1 MSRTFYSLRYFNY
14 RLWFVGA
21 LIANVGTWMQRVAQD
36 WLVLAILPDGSGF
49 AVGIVTG
56 LQFLPMLVLSPF
68 AGLLADRLNRRKML
82 IATQGSMGVLAA
94 GLGALVLTDAAQLWH
109 VYIFAFLLGVAAALD
124 SPVRQ
129 TFVAEMVPAADLPNA
144 VGLNSTS
151 FNAARLIGPGVAGL
165 LIAAVGPGWVFVIN
179 AVSFGATIFSLTLM
193 RTRELHP
200 MPHTR
205 RGKGQV
211 REGIEYVR
219 RRSDILTILVVV
231 GVVGAFGLNFQL
243 TSAVMAREEF
253 GLGAGEYG
261 ILGSI
266 LAIGSLTGAL
276 MAARR
281 RNPRVG
287 LVIVA
292 ALAFGV
298 TMGVQALMPTYELYA
313 LLCIPVGFFS
323 LTMMTAANTTVQMST
338 EPAMRGR
345 VMSLYMMVFL
355 GTTPIGSPIVGWVA
369 EAWGPRWSVGVG
381 AIASVLVAVVAAL
394 WAKRSWHVTVHYSLR
409 NRPHLVLEGPRE
421 RSAQRAEREERDHAR
436 AALGAQEARQGSET
450 A

>member
-21 LIANVGTWMQRVAQD
+21 LVANIGTWMQRVAQD
-36 WLVLAILPDGSGF
+36 WLVLTDLSDNSGL

-56 LQFLPMLVLSPF
+56 LQFLPMLLLSPY
-68 AGLLADRLNRRKML
+68 AGLLADRLPRRKML
-82 IATQGSMGVLAA
+82 IFTQGSMGVLAA
-94 GLGALVLTDAAQLWH
+94 GLGLLVLTDTAELWH
-109 VYIFAFLLGVAAALD
+109 VYVFAFLLGVVAALD

-129 TFVAEMVPAADLPNA
+129 TFVAEMVPAGDLPNA

-151 FNAARLIGPGVAGL
+151 FNAARLIGPGLAGL
-165 LIAAVGPGWVFVIN
+165 LIAAVGSGWIFVIN
-179 AVSFGATIFSLTLM
+179 AVSFAATIFSLTLM

-211 REGIEYVR
+211 REGIAYVR
-219 RRSDILTILVVV
+219 RRSDIVTILAVV
-231 GVVGAFGLNFQL
+231 GVVGAFGLNFQM
-243 TSAVMAREEF
+243 TSAIMASEAF
-253 GLGAGEYG
+253 GKGAGEYG
-261 ILGSI
+261 VLGSI

-281 RNPRVG
+281 RNPRVR
-287 LVIVA
+287 LVIGA
-292 ALAFGV
+292 ALALGV
-298 TMGVQALMPTYELYA
+298 SMGIQAVMPTYELYA
-313 LLCIPVGFFS
+313 LMAVPVGYFS

-345 VMSLYMMVFL
+345 VMALYMMVFL
-355 GTTPIGSPIVGWVA
+355 GTTPIGAPIVGWVA
-369 EAWGPRWSVGVG
+369 ESFGPRWSVGVG
-381 AIASVLVAVVAAL
+381 AIASILVAVGAAL
-394 WAKRSWHVTVHYSLR
+394 WAKRSWHVEVRYSLLH
-409 NRPHLVLEGPRE
+409 RPHLIMNGPRE
-421 RSAQRAEREERDHAR
+421 RFAREAERVEREHTR
-436 AALGAQEARQGSET
+436 AALAAQEARHGSET

>member
-21 LIANVGTWMQRVAQD
+21 LVANIGTWMQRVAQD
-36 WLVLAILPDGSGF
+36 WLVLAILPNGSGVD
-49 AVGIVTG
+49 VGIVTG
-56 LQFLPMLVLSPF
+56 LQFLPMLLLSPY

-94 GLGALVLTDAAQLWH
+94 ALGALVLADAAQLWH

-253 GLGAGEYG
+253 GLGAGQYG
-261 ILGSI
+261 VLGSI

-281 RNPRVG
+281 KNPRVG
-287 LVIVA
+287 LVIAA

-298 TMGVQALMPTYELYA
+298 TTGVQALVPTYELYA

-381 AIASVLVAVVAAL
+381 AIASVMVAVVAAL

-409 NRPHLVLEGPRE
+409 NRPHLVVEGPRE
-421 RSAQRAEREERDHAR
+421 RSAQHEREERDHAR
-436 AALGAQEARQGSET
+436 AALGAQEARHGSET